1 MAMTKVTYTLDEGTV
16 DLLKRTAAQQRKAQ
30 SLVVREAI
38 AEYAARVERLSES
51 ERSRMLQVLAKVR
64 ATAPD
69 RPAVEVDEELRSLR
83 AARRQGGRRTRTP

>member
-1 MAMTKVTYTLDEGTV
+1 MAKVTYTLDDRTV

-30 SLVVREAI
+30 SQVVREAI

-64 ATAPD
+64 ATAPS
-69 RPAVEVDEELRSLR
+69 RPATEVDEELRALK

>member
-1 MAMTKVTYTLDEGTV
+1 MAKVTYTLDDRTV

-30 SLVVREAI
+30 SQVVREAI

-64 ATAPD
+64 ATAPG
-69 RPAVEVDEELRSLR
+69 RPAAELDEELRALKT
-83 AARRQGGRRTRTP
+83 ARRRGGRRTP

>member
-1 MAMTKVTYTLDEGTV
+1 MTKVTYTLDDGTV
-16 DLLKRTAAQQRKAQ
+16 DLLRRTAAQQRKAQ

-64 ATAPD
+64 TAAPS
-69 RPAVEVDEELRSLR
+69 RPAAEVDEELRALR
-83 AARRQGGRRTRTP
+83 AARRQGGRRTKTP